1 MLDHVSNWF
10 LWYLVLIK
18 YVMSIIL
25 STSSNS
31 YHWQYLSFR
40 VCCVVFML
48 LGRNFHNTPPGLLK
62 GTLISDVY
70 VVKRSTDYLSLFLL
84 CLSDRRRH
92 RVQ

>member
-1 MLDHVSNWF
+1 
-10 LWYLVLIK
+10 
-18 YVMSIIL
+18 
-25 STSSNS
+25 
-31 YHWQYLSFR
+31 
-40 VCCVVFML
+40 ML

-62 GTLISDVY
+62 GTPISDVY